1 MNKSTSL
8 EQLQH
13 EDNNQNDLVNE
24 ILNEINGAN
33 SKMEQMQPPQ
43 HEQEEHEDKQPH
55 EEAQQVQ
62 HVQPVQQVEPI
73 ELDTNVS
80 QMEMNIEN
88 MLKDDSTEHFL
99 DKTPDVSN
107 NNKSSVFDMFK
118 KPLVVGLLVALF
130 SLPFVN
136 NVLLKVLPS
145 REFIVNN
152 STLFTTL
159 LKFLLSAL
167 LYFSL
172 ERVW

>member
-8 EQLQH
+8 EHLQN
-13 EDNNQNDLVNE
+13 EDNAQNDLVNE

-43 HEQEEHEDKQPH
+43 LEKEEPEQKQHH
-55 EEAQQVQ
+55 EEAQ
-62 HVQPVQQVEPI
+62 PVPHEVVEPVKPVKP
-73 ELDTNVS
+73 DTNVS

-88 MLKDDSTEHFL
+88 MLKDESTEHFE
-99 DKTPDVSN
+99 DHTTDVSN
-107 NNKSSVFDMFK
+107 TKKSNIFDMFK

-130 SLPFVN
+130 SLPFTN
-136 NVLLKVLPS
+136 NILLKVLPS

>member
-8 EQLQH
+8 EQLQN

-43 HEQEEHEDKQPH
+43 LKKEEPEQKQPR
-55 EEAQQVQ
+55 EAA
-62 HVQPVQQVEPI
+62 QPVPREGVEPDKT
-73 ELDTNVS
+73 DTNVS
-80 QMEMNIEN
+80 PMEMNIEN
-88 MLKDDSTEHFL
+88 MLKDDSTEHFI
-99 DKTPDVSN
+99 DKTTDVSN

-167 LYFSL
+167 LFFSL

>member
-8 EQLQH
+8 EQLQN
-13 EDNNQNDLVNE
+13 DDNQNELVNE
-24 ILNEINGAN
+24 ILNEINGN
-33 SKMEQMQPPQ
+33 SKMEQPQQQEQQQPQPQ
-43 HEQEEHEDKQPH
+43 QPQQQQQQQEQKQFENEQPKQEE
-55 EEAQQVQ
+55 
-62 HVQPVQQVEPI
+62 
-73 ELDTNVS
+73 TNDS

-88 MLKDDSTEHFL
+88 MLKDDSTEHFK
-99 DKTPDVSN
+99 DETTDVSSK
-107 NNKSSVFDMFK
+107 KSSVFDMFK